1 MFSVDLREDVYEQL
15 EKLAQELKDQINEL
29 TLVDEGFSGTVH
41 DMMEEDVLISTLE
54 MDNSIEEGPIPLN
67 IALDLL
73 I

>member
-1 MFSVDLREDVYEQL
+1 MFNVDLRKDVYEQL

-29 TLVDEGFSGTVH
+29 TLVDEGFSGTVL

>member
-29 TLVDEGFSGTVH
+29 TLVDEGFSGTVL